1 MNTVLGENMQ
11 CKRCL
16 NEDREW
22 FYKGSKGWYCRK
34 CIAFGRAMVEEEE
47 ESVSLCE
54 ITSGAYE
61 YQLKYPLTPAQE
73 NVAYALREAIL
84 QDDVLVQAVCGAG
97 KTEIVIP
104 TIASFLRQHKKVCFA
119 IPRRQVVLEVA
130 ERLQTY
136 FNTAKVIAV
145 CGGHTDVVDGDLIVC
160 TTHQLYRYAPKGIDL
175 LILDEPDAFP
185 YRNNEV
191 LFGISK
197 AVRKGHC
204 VYLTSTPDA
213 YLKNEIQ
220 EGRVI
225 CLKLNVRPHGKP
237 IPVPR
242 VIKCPMGIG
251 LCFLIRWLFAHKQ
264 HPRIVF
270 VPTIRMSVIIG
281 RFLNLFLHCSICSS
295 KTENRD
301 AVIEGFRKEGNGILI
316 ATTVME
322 RGVTIP
328 HADVCVLQANH
339 SVFDEAGLVQMA
351 GRAGRDFQ
359 DPTGDVLFL
368 CTEECEMVNACV
380 QALEEANLSCGV

>member
-1 MNTVLGENMQ
+1 MRCV
-11 CKRCL
+11 RCL
-16 NEDREW
+16 NEEKEW

-34 CIAFGRAMVEEEE
+34 CIAFGRAMVEEER
-47 ESVSLCE
+47 ESVNLCAPD
-54 ITSGAYE
+54 TGAYE
-61 YQLKYPLTPAQE
+61 YQLKYPLTKAQKE
-73 NVAYALREAIL
+73 IASALVHFVFEK
-84 QDDVLVQAVCGAG
+84 DVLVQAVCGAG

-104 TIASFLRQHKKVCFA
+104 AISAFLKQHKKVCFA

-130 ERLQTY
+130 ERLQSY
-136 FNTAKVIAV
+136 FQAAKVIAV

-160 TTHQLYRYAPKGIDL
+160 TTHQLYRYAPNGVDL

-185 YRNNEV
+185 YRNNDV

-197 AVRKGHC
+197 SVRKGHC
-204 VYLTSTPDA
+204 IYLTATPDA
-213 YLKNEIQ
+213 YLKKEVK
-220 EGRVI
+220 EGNVV

-237 IPVPR
+237 IPVPK
-242 VIKCPMGIG
+242 VVKCPM
-251 LCFLIRWLFAHKQ
+251 FLSGFILMQWLKKHAK

-270 VPTIRMSVIIG
+270 VPTIRMS
-281 RFLNLFLHCSICSS
+281 FLFARVLKCLMPCYVCSS
-295 KTENRD
+295 KTKNRD
-301 AVIEGFRKEGNGILI
+301 EVIDAFRKEKNGILI

-328 HADVCVLQANH
+328 HADVCVVYANH

-380 QALEEANLSCGV
+380 KALEEANLSCGV